1 MLNIVVA
8 VLTISYILVAY
19 VGPVLAIGLSV
30 FWAYQSMQSGGGFS
44 GAVVTFLLSAIVLL
58 VALLLAKRLLKWV
71 MNKVDLEDDAKPAS
85 GD

>member
-1 MLNIVVA
+1 MLNVIVA

-30 FWAYQSMQSGGGFS
+30 FWAYQSMQSGGGFG